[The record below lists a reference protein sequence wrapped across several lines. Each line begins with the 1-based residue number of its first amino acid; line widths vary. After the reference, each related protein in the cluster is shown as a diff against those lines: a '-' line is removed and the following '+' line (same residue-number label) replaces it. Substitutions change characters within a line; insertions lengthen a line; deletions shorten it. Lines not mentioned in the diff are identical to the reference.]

1 MQISVLAAAAGL
13 AMVPAVL
20 AAQTTTGGTGQPG
33 APTMTPPTGMPG
45 TTGTTDG
52 GMSGHDT
59 GTMTQGGMN
68 APGDSTASHHRRHRS
83 GTRSSTMPPATPDSS
98 TSSPTG
104 ADPGTG
110 TPR

>member
-1 MQISVLAAAAGL
+1 MRISVLAAAAGL
-13 AMVPAVL
+13 AMAPAL
-20 AAQTTTGGTGQPG
+20 LSAQTMGGTGQPG
-33 APTMTPPTGMPG
+33 AATMTPPTGMPG

-68 APGDSTASHHRRHRS
+68 APGDSTAPHRRRHRS
-83 GTRSSTMPPATPDSS
+83 GTRSSTMPPATPNSS